1 MTKCIFHDR
10 IKFTKF
16 NTLLYFLLKRGQASE
31 EKNFLCF
38 LFLLWFILSC
48 NSVILLNS
56 HASELYRGM
65 YQEQI
70 QKHTVS
76 LSYFFIGS
84 LLNKHQTLWKIF
96 SKILKIM
103 FFRIRLS
110 SETGFYNIQVGT
122 QTYYCTQTH
131 IQYSSYIIPKKRI
144 LPLEIDL

>member
-1 MTKCIFHDR
+1 MAKCIFHDR

-76 LSYFFIGS
+76 LPYFFIGP

-96 SKILKIM
+96 SK
-103 FFRIRLS
+103 S
-110 SETGFYNIQVGT
+110 WTS
-122 QTYYCTQTH
+122 TYYEYFINFLGEKHYCLLSIGKSRLQEH
-131 IQYSSYIIPKKRI
+131 CWWSNIFSRMYQYRNSSF
-144 LPLEIDL
+144 LL

>member
-1 MTKCIFHDR
+1 
-10 IKFTKF
+10 
-16 NTLLYFLLKRGQASE
+16 
-31 EKNFLCF
+31 
-38 LFLLWFILSC
+38 
-48 NSVILLNS
+48 
-56 HASELYRGM
+56 M

-70 QKHTVS
+70 QKHAVS
-76 LSYFFIGS
+76 QSYFFIGS

-144 LPLEIDL
+144 LPLEIDLQKKRQIHKNSVRTQEKPLFLQITQRRLFMQFGGIQEKYCICTIICDIKNLALFKPLLADFV